1 MQRRVVPSTLSRP
14 HGRSHNSSATRTTN
28 DDYRGGKPKNGGASP
43 LITVLIISFLLIMAV
58 MISIFFPAE
67 LRRAEEEAGRLAQKA
82 MDVEHNMAERMMGP
96 SAQKQPP
103 LDSVSLSES
112 SSANMEERLAASHA
126 ATARMEAQSSR
137 WVDGEKKLKQKL
149 QVLYDRQQQGHDLGV
164 PVLTR
169 WLGDDFPAYVTPDMG
184 IDVAVW
190 KKEVEA
196 KYAEMRKEEEEW
208 QAKMNTIIQ
217 QRERDIGITTA

>member
-1 MQRRVVPSTLSRP
+1 MVTF
-14 HGRSHNSSATRTTN
+14 
-28 DDYRGGKPKNGGASP
+28 
-43 LITVLIISFLLIMAV
+43 LIIALFLVVAV
-58 MISIFFPAE
+58 VVSVFFPAE
-67 LRRAEEEAGRLAQKA
+67 LKRAEQEAGLLAQKA
-82 MDVEHNMAERMMGP
+82 MEVEHDLAQRAMEVEHDMAERIMGQQQP
-96 SAQKQPP
+96 SPP
-103 LDSVSLSES
+103 S
-112 SSANMEERLAASHA
+112 SGDDDHVSANMEERLAASHA

-169 WLGDDFPAYVTPDMG
+169 WLGDDFPAYVTPDMN
-184 IDVAVW
+184 IDVAEW
-190 KKEVEA
+190 KQQVQE

-208 QAKMNTIIQ
+208 QAQMNKIIQ